1 MVRDPSRRR
10 LALADRLIEV
20 IDERQTGETILD
32 EALKMMKSSEK
43 YGAGAWVDLMSG
55 TQTLPVLLTIGETWN
70 VMKIGYQLKQVRER
84 LAKGLVDKG
93 ILRTEKRN
101 FLLFDMATH
110 PIADMNAK
118 EDVMK
123 RTLALLT
130 ARTAAVPPQ
139 ALQKEEVRYRH
150 TRAVVL
156 VCAGECIPLCLL
168 TLAYASSVLENA
180 LQRLSYDS
188 REVAFARCD
197 DILAEFSTW
206 PFGQGTSNSAGPVAI
221 GGGTRKREGG
231 SGGAGRESVQELV
244 REVRK
249 EMASSSTAGA
259 GSGGGTEDQE
269 ELCFEVVATVLE
281 IFGRMDS
288 LVSRAPIFG
297 VATNGSSNAT
307 YMHV

>member
-1 MVRDPSRRR
+1 MEEVLLLGLKDKAGYLSFWNDNISYALRGCILIELALRGRIAMVRDPARRR
-10 LALADRLIEV
+10 LALSDRLIEV
-20 IDERQTGETILD
+20 IDDRQTGETILD

-55 TQTLPVLLTIGETWN
+55 ETWN

-93 ILRTEKRN
+93 VLRTEKRN

-118 EDVMK
+118 DDVM
-123 RTLALLT
+123 RRVLSLLT

-139 ALQKEEVRYRH
+139 ALHKQAVKYRH
-150 TRAVVL
+150 MRAVVL
-156 VCAGECIPLCLL
+156 VCA
-168 TLAYASSVLENA
+168 AYASSVLENA

-188 REVAFARCD
+188 REAAFARCD
-197 DILAEFSTW
+197 DILAEFCTW
-206 PFGQGTSNSAGPVAI
+206 PFGQTTASSSGPVAI
-221 GGGTRKREGG
+221 GSASARRREGG
-231 SGGAGRESVQELV
+231 SGGAGKESVQELV

-249 EMASSSTAGA
+249 EMASTTSGAGA
-259 GSGGGTEDQE
+259 GGGQEDQE
-269 ELCFEVVATVLE
+269 ELCFEVIATVLE

-288 LVSRAPIFG
+288 LL
-297 VATNGSSNAT
+297 
-307 YMHV
+307 

>member
-1 MVRDPSRRR
+1 
-10 LALADRLIEV
+10 
-20 IDERQTGETILD
+20 
-32 EALKMMKSSEK
+32 
-43 YGAGAWVDLMSG
+43 
-55 TQTLPVLLTIGETWN
+55 
-70 VMKIGYQLKQVRER
+70 MKIGYQLKQVRER

-118 EDVMK
+118 EDVMR

-130 ARTAAVPPQ
+130 ARTAAVPSQ
-139 ALQKEEVRYRH
+139 AVQKENVRYRH
-150 TRAVVL
+150 MRAVAL
-156 VCAGECIPLCLL
+156 VCAGEYSSCLFDIERYWGL
-168 TLAYASSVLENA
+168 MIAYASSVLENA

-188 REVAFARCD
+188 REAAFARCD

-206 PFGQGTSNSAGPVAI
+206 PFGLGTSDSAGPVTI
-221 GGGTRKREGG
+221 GGGARKREGG
-231 SGGAGRESVQELV
+231 SGGVGRDSVQELV

-249 EMASSSTAGA
+249 EMSTGAPAGPGA
-259 GSGGGTEDQE
+259 GGQEEQE

-288 LVSRAPIFG
+288 LVSGPGASEAP
-297 VATNGSSNAT
+297 
-307 YMHV
+307 